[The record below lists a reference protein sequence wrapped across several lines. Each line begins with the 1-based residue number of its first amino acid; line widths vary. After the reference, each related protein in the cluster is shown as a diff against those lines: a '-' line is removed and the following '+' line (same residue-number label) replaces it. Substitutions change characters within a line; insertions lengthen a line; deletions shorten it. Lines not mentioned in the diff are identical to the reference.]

1 MRTVMAPA
9 EVRTRDDRVL
19 NVRWTDTNGRSRS
32 ARVARVVDD
41 WDYLGRWWVAEVRRH
56 YQLLETE
63 DGHWLEVFREDGRWW
78 VSRANG

>member
-9 EVRTRDDRVL
+9 EVRTRDDHVL
-19 NVRWTDTNGRSRS
+19 HVRWADPAGRSRS

-41 WDYLGRWWVAEVRRH
+41 WDYLSHWWVAEVRRH